1 MARLGIL
8 LGSRV
13 GDRLA
18 VIMSGMVRR
27 RLATADRVFRRR
39 HLLRWR
45 LIRLVVG
52 DGILLLVGALRTRVK
67 DPAVLRAGCTGRRI
81 SLLVES
87 WHRRRGIR
95 SARRHV
101 RLSGRLAGGWRLIR
115 RSISLAGRRRPG
127 MLVALMCLTETK
139 QRLRSCI
146 RSQYVSTHT
155 RTRTPI

>member
-39 HLLRWR
+39 HLLRRR

-67 DPAVLRAGCTGRRI
+67 DPAVLRAGCTGRI

-115 RSISLAGRRRPG
+115 RSISLAGRRRPS

-139 QRLRSCI
+139 QRLWSCI
-146 RSQYVSTHT
+146 RSQ
-155 RTRTPI
+155 